1 MLNERILRR
10 LLKMREDTEQEAM
23 EDYARAV
30 IAVEQCRQQLQ
41 QVEVFRNNYAR
52 ELSEKSTGSRIRM
65 TVFGSYQSFLEKLD
79 GIITRQERALE
90 RLRQSASQ
98 KRLVYFEK
106 RKQRKIIDSLLEQFL
121 KRQALAEARQEQKLN
136 DDLNSSKYARSRME
150 REYV

>member
-90 RLRQSASQ
+90 RLKQSASQ

>member
-79 GIITRQERALE
+79 GIIARQERALE
-90 RLRQSASQ
+90 RLKQSASQ
-98 KRLVYFEK
+98 KRLVYYEK

-150 REYV
+150 HEYV